1 MVGGILRWSPKFPL
15 SPSYSNNNLGVTVT
29 ECNQGAELVDFKMED
44 YLGRPLELE
53 MFPRQVTEEKS
64 ERLGT

>member
-1 MVGGILRWSPKFPL
+1 M
-15 SPSYSNNNLGVTVT
+15 T

-64 ERLGT
+64 ERLGTEIGPDALVLA